1 MEFEDV
7 TPRLFAYNAWANRE
21 EIAALRTTRSPERAL
36 SILAHIIGAER
47 LWLGRIE
54 GAPPTA
60 VWPKLTIDECAQAIE
75 ELAGEWARIVPAI
88 DPTTSVE
95 YTNSKGERWT
105 STAGDILT
113 HVAMHGAYH
122 RGQIALLVRDGGDTP
137 AYTDFI
143 HCVRSGFVV

>member
-21 EIAALRTTRSPERAL
+21 EIAVLRTMRAPQKAL

-47 LWLGRIE
+47 LWLGRMA
-54 GAPPTA
+54 GDPPTA
-60 VWPKLTIDECAQAIE
+60 VWPTLTIDECAQQIE
-75 ELAGEWARIVPAI
+75 ELAREWSRVLPAL
-88 DPTTSVE
+88 DPGSIIQ
-95 YTNSKGERWT
+95 YTNSKGELWT
-105 STAGDILT
+105 STAGDIVT

-122 RGQIALLVRDGGDTP
+122 RGQIALLVREGGDVP

-143 HCVRSGFVV
+143 HCVRNGWI